1 MDIQFCDNCANM
13 LFIYLDD
20 TKLVYKCKNCNFMKD
35 TNENSHCVYR
45 NDLNNKEK
53 IQEMNIKMN
62 DFIKYDPTLPSVNND
77 KIACPTCSKKDIIYI
92 LNNVD
97 EMKYTYICKDCD
109 TQWAN

>member
-53 IQEMNIKMN
+53 IQEMNIMERCKVTN
-62 DFIKYDPTLPSVNND
+62 AQSTIFS
-77 KIACPTCSKKDIIYI
+77 DINQDRALMYCVSAHFQHQSDN
-92 LNNVD
+92 LAEVFVQRV
-97 EMKYTYICKDCD
+97 ES
-109 TQWAN
+109 